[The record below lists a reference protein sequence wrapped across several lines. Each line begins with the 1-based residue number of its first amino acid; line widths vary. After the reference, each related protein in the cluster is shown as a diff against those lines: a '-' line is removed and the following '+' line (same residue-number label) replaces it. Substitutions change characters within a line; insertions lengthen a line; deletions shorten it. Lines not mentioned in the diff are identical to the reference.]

1 MSAKIAS
8 AIHAVMQDVPY
19 VQKTGKN
26 EFHRYRY
33 ASEAD
38 LLDKLRPALIKHGLI
53 LIPSIRDVLP
63 PDQHGNV
70 TVLVNY
76 VLLHKDGDMWPEKI
90 VASGCGNDRSRDGKV
105 GDKGLYKALTGAN
118 KYLLFK
124 LFQIETGDDPEQ
136 DAVHE
141 QQKPQRIEPQ
151 QLTQPM
157 PPDLGYD
164 PRACSTPL
172 PKQPRPLPDAP
183 AQAWAEAKATTMT
196 AMQQYAQA
204 TAPPSKDIYIE
215 RAIGRMEEMESASEL
230 LGWAKNER
238 KMVWPQYGIEPH
250 DEDGQRLVAAYKER
264 MAALTGETDGV
275 K

>member
-141 QQKPQRIEPQ
+141 RPTLSPEHNQVM
-151 QLTQPM
+151 QP
-157 PPDLGYD
+157 G
-164 PRACSTPL
+164 
-172 PKQPRPLPDAP
+172 PLPDVP

-250 DEDGQRLVAAYKER
+250 DENGQRLVAAYKER

-275 K
+275 E